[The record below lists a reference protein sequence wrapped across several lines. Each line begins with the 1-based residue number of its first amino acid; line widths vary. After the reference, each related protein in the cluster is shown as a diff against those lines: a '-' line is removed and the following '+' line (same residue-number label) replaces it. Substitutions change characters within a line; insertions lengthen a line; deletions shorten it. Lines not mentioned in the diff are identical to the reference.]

1 MPRPL
6 RTAPLAALL
15 AAAALLAPACA
26 AGDRTPPAST
36 SPAGTTEAGTTE
48 HGTAAADELTGELR
62 IFAAASLQA
71 AFDELATRFEQRH
84 PSLDVKPITYDG
96 SATLVTQLIEGAPVD
111 VFASADENNMRKV
124 VDAGLATGPE
134 LFATNTLVLIVPS
147 GDPGGVDGIA
157 DLADP
162 DLAVVLCAAEVPCGA
177 ASATLLS
184 NAGVTASVDSYE
196 QNVTAVLTKVAV
208 GEADAGLVYVTD
220 AATTTAVETV
230 EVDGAE
236 DVVNRY
242 PIVALRDA
250 ANPEAAGAFV
260 AFVAGEEGRE
270 VLEMFGFGAP

>member
-1 MPRPL
+1 MPRP
-6 RTAPLAALL
+6 RRSAPALAALL
-15 AAAALLAPACA
+15 VAAALVAPACA
-26 AGDRTPPAST
+26 AGDRAPAVSTPAPGPAE
-36 SPAGTTEAGTTE
+36 PR
-48 HGTAAADELTGELR
+48 TAPDGELTGELR

-84 PSLDVKPITYDG
+84 PSLDVQPITYDG
-96 SATLVTQLIEGAPVD
+96 SATLVTQLIEGASVD
-111 VFASADENNMRKV
+111 VFASADENNMQKV

-147 GDPGGVDGIA
+147 GNAGGVVGID

-162 DLAVVLCAAEVPCGA
+162 GLAVVLCTAEVPCGA

-220 AATTTAVETV
+220 AATTAAVETV

-250 ANPEAAGAFV
+250 ANPEAAAAFV
-260 AFVAGEEGRE
+260 AFAAGEEGRE
-270 VLEMFGFGAP
+270 VLETFGFGAS

>member
-1 MPRPL
+1 MPRP
-6 RTAPLAALL
+6 RRSAPALVALL
-15 AAAALLAPACA
+15 AAAALVAPACA
-26 AGDRTPPAST
+26 AGDRAPAASPPAADT
-36 SPAGTTEAGTTE
+36 AEP
-48 HGTAAADELTGELR
+48 GTAAADELAGELR

-84 PSLDVKPITYDG
+84 PSLDVQPITYDG
-96 SATLVTQLIEGAPVD
+96 SATLATQLIEGAPVD
-111 VFASADENNMRKV
+111 VFASADENNMQKV
-124 VDAGLATGPE
+124 VDAGLATGAE

-147 GDPGGVDGIA
+147 GNPGGVDGID
-157 DLADP
+157 DLDDP
-162 DLAVVLCAAEVPCGA
+162 GLAVVLCTAEAPCGA

-184 NAGVTASVDSYE
+184 NAGVTASVDSHE

-220 AATTTAVETV
+220 AAASTPVEAV

-250 ANPEAAGAFV
+250 ANPEAAAAFV
-260 AFVAGEEGRE
+260 AFAAGEEGRE
-270 VLEMFGFGAP
+270 VLETFGFGAP